1 MLFAN
6 YGLNK
11 ILRISNAEKNERTNL
26 CFVIQMEMMSPH
38 SLEIL
43 TPIYRHFDPFAI
55 SVFFASWWSWLVL
68 CLVSGGL
75 RGEVPFRH
83 GWAPLKEHFLQI
95 PCWFLFF
102 DTCQL
107 Y

>member
-43 TPIYRHFDPFAI
+43 TPIYYRHFDP
-55 SVFFASWWSWLVL
+55 SLSSLPPGGLGLFFAWSPAGCV
-68 CLVSGGL
+68 VKFPFVMVGL
-75 RGEVPFRH
+75 
-83 GWAPLKEHFLQI
+83 L
-95 PCWFLFF
+95 
-102 DTCQL
+102 
-107 Y
+107 